1 MVRLKAAALVMVA
14 SLAVAACGSSNNS
27 SSSST
32 SASSSAAATSSS
44 ASSSTPASS
53 TGTSPLKG
61 KTIAFANF
69 TLSIP
74 EFVGLQSA
82 MVQEAKTL
90 GVNLKLYN
98 NNADPSTT
106 LTNARLIAQAKPALV
121 LEYNPVAATA
131 NAVGAQFTRAG
142 VPCIAVNTAGA
153 TGCPWYNLRP
163 NVVSGE
169 AGTEIGLVAKQ
180 RGWTGAN
187 TKVVLFDNAPAGA
200 QIQAQIDYFYQ
211 NLTKVLP
218 GLAPLPSFSALTTS
232 TTTLGSTTYQAS
244 DNSDPTMTYTEMK
257 TLLAK
262 IPSSDHIIVYTTT
275 DDGDAAAL
283 RAVNQSGHSGGVL
296 TVGIV
301 GSATALNGL
310 RDNPKEWAGTASIF
324 YNNWG
329 EYLFAMAQAV
339 LTHAKTPAMTSG
351 PDAILSTNLTVPKTE
366 IVPWSTYYKSGSTT
380 PFKLPP
386 LVPVATGTVGLNT
399 GLVGNAYLGSTG
411 VLQVFGNV
419 SGLS

>member
-1 MVRLKAAALVMVA
+1 MVRLKAATLVAVA
-14 SLAVAACGSSNNS
+14 SITIAVAASSVATGS
-27 SSSST
+27 
-32 SASSSAAATSSS
+32 A
-44 ASSSTPASS
+44 P
-53 TGTSPLKG
+53 TSPLKG

-74 EFVGLQSA
+74 EFVGLQNA

-98 NNADPSTT
+98 NNADASTT
-106 LTNARLIAQAKPALV
+106 LTNAKLIAQAKPNLV
-121 LEYNPVAATA
+121 LEYNPVAASA
-131 NAVGAQFTRAG
+131 NAVGAQFTKNKI
-142 VPCIAVNTAGA
+142 PCIAVNVAGA

-163 NVVSGE
+163 NVVSGQ
-169 AGTEIGLVAKQ
+169 AGTEIGLVAKK

-211 NLTKVLP
+211 NLTKVFP
-218 GLAPLPSFSALTTS
+218 GLAPMASFSDLTT
-232 TTTLGSTTYQAS
+232 TTSKLGSTTFQQS
-244 DNSDPTMTYTEMK
+244 DNSDPTMTFTEMK
-257 TLLAK
+257 TLLAQ

-283 RAVNQSGHSGGVL
+283 RAVNQAGRTAGIL

-301 GSATALNGL
+301 GSATALDGL
-310 RDNPKEWAGTASIF
+310 RTDPKQWAGTASIF

-329 EYLFAMAQAV
+329 EYLFAMAQAI
-339 LTHAKTPAMTSG
+339 LTGAKTPAMTSG
-351 PDAILSTNLTVPKTE
+351 PDAILSSNLTVPGTE
-366 IVPWSTYYKSGSTT
+366 IVPASTYYKSGSTT
-380 PFKLPP
+380 PYKLPP
-386 LVPVATGTVGLNT
+386 LVPVAEGTVGLNT
-399 GLVGNAYLGSTG
+399 GLVGNAYLAKTG

-419 SGLS
+419 TGLS